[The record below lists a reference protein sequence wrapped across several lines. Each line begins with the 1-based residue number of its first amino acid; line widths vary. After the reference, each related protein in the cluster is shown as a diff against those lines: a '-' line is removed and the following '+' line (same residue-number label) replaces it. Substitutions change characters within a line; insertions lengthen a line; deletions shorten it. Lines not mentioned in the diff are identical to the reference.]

1 MNVRVLII
9 TNYVLEYRHKL
20 FEELSKYFTITV
32 LTLQQPTDD
41 KRINHS
47 FVLRKNYVVKSLKRY
62 RIGKLIINP
71 GLFSLT
77 ALNELI
83 DSHHIIIINDNLPNF
98 ISNLVL
104 YIYSKYKKK
113 KIILWSED
121 FFYSSR
127 YLSLHKKLL
136 MKLIRKLV
144 RNIDAL
150 LLFNEYDFEKFKQ
163 LKSYNESYHNIK
175 FYLIRQAVSFKH
187 EILNMKL
194 QKEVKKRNRFPV
206 FGYMGYLKKI
216 KNLDILLRFFAENN
230 KIKLLI
236 AGDGDEKIKKEINKF
251 ENIEFVGFLTTE
263 AEKNSFFSKID
274 YLILPSFY
282 DAWGLVINEAAHRG
296 IPCIVSKEAKA
307 SEIVKKV
314 NEKLIFDPFSY
325 ESFKSVMDYAINLW
339 RDYLLYSKI
348 SEDIYNISLNYSI
361 EEAVKEF
368 VLAIYSLLS

>member
-62 RIGKLIINP
+62 KIGKLIINP